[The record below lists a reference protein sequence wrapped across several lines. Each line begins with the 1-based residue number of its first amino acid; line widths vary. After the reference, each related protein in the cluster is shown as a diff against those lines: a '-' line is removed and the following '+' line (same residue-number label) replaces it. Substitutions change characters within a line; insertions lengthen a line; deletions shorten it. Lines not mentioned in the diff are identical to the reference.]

1 MMDEMAAPVQRE
13 GTNMDDVTRKSIRG
27 HQVVLV
33 LQGGGALGSYQAGVF
48 QGLHEAGVEP
58 DWVVGTSIGAI
69 NAALIAGNAPDDRT
83 ERLSEFWTRVSCQ
96 GLIDE
101 RWSLA
106 EFASGISHLNT
117 LVRGVPGFFELNPL
131 AAWGLR
137 ASLGVEHA
145 AFYSTDPLKATLR
158 ELVNFGRIDAKETR
172 LTVGA
177 VNVCTGSMKYFDS
190 AHMPL
195 RLEHVMASGALPP
208 AFPAVEVDGHPYWD
222 GGVYSNTPV
231 EVVLDDNPRRDSL
244 IFAVNVWQ
252 PRGTAPDSIWKVLGR
267 QKDIQYASRVSS
279 HIAKQEQIHRLRHII
294 NELSARLPEKE
305 REDPRVRE
313 LMAYGCHTTMH
324 LVSLLAPRL
333 EGDDYTKD
341 VDFAESSIR
350 ARWDAGYADVQR
362 ALEEQRW
369 CRHVDP
375 MAGVVVHEPADP

>member
-1 MMDEMAAPVQRE
+1 
-13 GTNMDDVTRKSIRG
+13 MDDVTRRSIRG
-27 HQVVLV
+27 QQIVLV

-69 NAALIAGNAPDDRT
+69 NAALIAGNPPGDRT
-83 ERLSEFWTRVSCQ
+83 ERLSEFWTRVGCQ
-96 GLIDE
+96 GLIDQ

-106 EFASGISHLNT
+106 EFTSGITHLNT

-131 AAWGLR
+131 AAWGLQ
-137 ASLGVEHA
+137 AAVGVERA
-145 AFYSTDPLKATLR
+145 AFYSTEPLKATLR
-158 ELVNFGRIDAKETR
+158 ELVNFDHIDASDMR

-177 VNVCTGSMKYFDS
+177 VNVCTGNMKYFDS

-208 AFPAVEVDGHPYWD
+208 AFPAVDVDGHPYWD

-244 IFAVNVWQ
+244 IFAVNVWP
-252 PRGTAPDSIWKVLGR
+252 PRGAAPDSIWKVLGR
-267 QKDIQYASRVSS
+267 QKDIQYASRVNS
-279 HIAKQEQIHRLRHII
+279 HVIRQEQIHRLRHII
-294 NELSARLPEKE
+294 KELSARLPEKE
-305 REDPRVRE
+305 RADPKVQQM
-313 LMAYGCHTTMH
+313 MAYGCHTTMH
-324 LVSLLAPRL
+324 LVTLLAPRL

-341 VDFAESSIR
+341 IDFAESSIR

-369 CRHVDP
+369 CRDVDP
-375 MAGVVVHEPADP
+375 MTGVVVHEPSEP